1 MNIRL
6 IGKIISFIL
15 LLEIAFM
22 FPGVLFELFD
32 HNMTGVKAFLITYII
47 ILAAA
52 GILHSLGRRAPRG
65 FYAREGLM
73 TTGLSWIAMSFFGC
87 LPFWFSKEIPNFV
100 DALFEMVSGFT
111 TTGSSVVTDVEAMSR
126 GMLYWRSFSH
136 WVGGMGVLVFLMA
149 VVPLSKGNEGYSLH
163 ILRAESPGPSV
174 GKLVPKMKKTA
185 SILYTIYIC
194 LTAMDFFCLLA
205 AGMPWFDA
213 LCITFGT
220 AGTGGF
226 GVRNSSMA
234 GYSPAAQ
241 TVTTVFM
248 FLFGTNFSIYYLLL
262 LKHYRE
268 AFKDEELRFYLFVIV
283 ASITAIT
290 VNISSYYGSL
300 REALHHAAFQVAT
313 IMSTS
318 GFATAD
324 FDQWPV
330 FSKTIILI
338 LMVGG
343 ACAGSTGGGMKMSR
357 LLLAIKGLRRSL
369 HENLHPREVSR
380 VRMNNAPVDEQVM
393 KNLNGYIIAYMGI
406 VMGSVLIVSLD
417 GFSVETNLSAVLA
430 TFNNIGPGLAQV
442 GPTCNFSGYSVLSK
456 LIFIF
461 DMLAGRLEIFPIL
474 ILFSRS
480 AWRRA

>member
-22 FPGVLFELFD
+22 FPGILFELFD
-32 HNMTGVKAFLITYII
+32 HNMAGVRAFLITYVI

-52 GILHSLGRRAPRG
+52 GILNSLGRRAPRG

-194 LTAMDFFCLLA
+194 LTALDFVCLLA

-213 LCITFGT
+213 MCITFGT

-234 GYSPAAQ
+234 AYSPAAQ

-248 FLFGTNFSIYYLLL
+248 FLFGTNFSIYYLIL

-330 FSKTIILI
+330 FSKTILLI

-357 LLLAIKGLRRSL
+357 LLLAIKGLRRNL

-393 KNLNGYIIAYMGI
+393 RNLNGYIIAYMGI
-406 VMGSVLIVSLD
+406 VMGSILIVSLD

-430 TFNNIGPGLAQV
+430 TFNNIGPGLDQV